1 MAGAGA
7 RQGPGA
13 LFVALT
19 LTAAAFMPAPTLAA
33 DEATV
38 VLPGTTTTAITADL
52 DGDGEREIIRLIQE
66 GLTADPAVDA
76 WSHDGSAWSSL
87 GSTPIPVASPEPSAR
102 PAGGS
107 AVTLLAWTDAG
118 GDRVLAL
125 AAEIVPNDPNGAT
138 CCLRLFELQLSAEG
152 SLELL
157 MLQRIDS
164 AAQSFQ
170 TADFDGDGRDELVL
184 HEYRYGSGPGEETAA
199 VTVLRWADTR
209 FESILEETDPRWMY
223 GYMLTDSDGVAGDDV
238 LFGPTADGRLQ
249 RLAWIDGAFADEE
262 AHVDLGGPDQGWVV
276 GVAAGTILLS
286 LADEAHAIRW
296 PRGDEAM
303 MVDAL
308 STRSYP
314 NLMLTGEGQDA
325 LVALQDSAAFD
336 RGPAPSLSLYD
347 LDLRPLGEVPV
358 SQASEDFWN
367 IANGSGGSLWSNQP
381 FSLFP
386 YTGPLHGVEL
396 DGRDA
401 YASNGMLIQ
410 SGGPD
415 GYEARPMAS
424 LIGTVPIG
432 VAGAGDSWVVLS
444 DTFGGPAGTAYLQW
458 GGMGFGLGR
467 VSITPVAELLRPD
480 DEVPVASFALQNA
493 VELTRDEGV
502 ASLLAD
508 GDGFE
513 VAVSAATGSRV
524 LLAYDHRLEQL
535 EVADGPLTVEISPR
549 PRRQQNDEK
558 KKRKNEEFEAMIVV
572 VGPDGRG
579 VTQEWAG
586 TFVREPPTVS
596 LTAETDAGAL
606 SATLAGQASP
616 GSSVTADGQAI
627 ETDGRGRFE
636 ASIDAPI
643 WPSRVSVVVRDPLG
657 NEATEVIEV
666 VGVVDYR
673 GLPWAGMMVVATIIV
688 GGVLYVRTPK
698 RRETRVIGDG
708 DGHLEELDL
717 DAIEAVEPRGR

>member
-1 MAGAGA
+1 
-7 RQGPGA
+7 
-13 LFVALT
+13 LFVAT
-19 LTAAAFMPAPTLAA
+19 LLAGAMLMPAPAWA
-33 DEATV
+33 EDEATV
-38 VLPGTTTTAITADL
+38 VLPGTTTTAVTVDL

-66 GLTADPAVDA
+66 GLTADHAVDA
-76 WSHDGSAWSSL
+76 WSQDDLEWSSL
-87 GSTPIPVASPEPSAR
+87 GSVPIAGPASEPSSN
-102 PAGGS
+102 PAGGQ
-107 AVTLLAWTDAG
+107 AVALLAWKDAA

-125 AAEIVPNDPNGAT
+125 SAEIVPDDPNGAT
-138 CCLRLFELQLSAEG
+138 CCLTLFEVQLSPEG

-157 MLQRIDS
+157 FLQRIDN

-170 TADFDGDGRDELVL
+170 AADFDGDGTDELVL
-184 HEYRYGSGPGEETAA
+184 HEYRYADGPGDETAA

-209 FESILEETDPRWMY
+209 FELIFEETDPRWMY
-223 GYMLTDSDGVAGDDV
+223 GFVLTESDGVAGDDV
-238 LFGPTADGRLQ
+238 VLGPTADGRLQ
-249 RLAWIDGAFADEE
+249 RLAWIDGAFVDEE
-262 AHVDLGGPDQGWVV
+262 ANVDLGGPDQGWVV
-276 GVAAGTILLS
+276 GVADDTILLS
-286 LADEAHAIRW
+286 VADEARAIQW
-296 PRGDEAM
+296 PRSGEAL
-303 MVDAL
+303 MVDML

-314 NLMLTGEGQDA
+314 NLMLIGEGPDA
-325 LVALQDSAAFD
+325 LVALQDIAAFD
-336 RGPAPSLSLYD
+336 RGPASSLRLYD
-347 LDLRPLGEVPV
+347 LDLQPLGEVPV

-367 IANGSGGSLWSNQP
+367 IANGAAGSAWNDQP
-381 FSLFP
+381 FSLYP

-396 DGRDA
+396 DGREA
-401 YASNGMLIQ
+401 YAANGMLIQ

-415 GYEARPMAS
+415 GYDAQPMAS
-424 LIGTVPIG
+424 LIGVVPIG

-458 GGMGFGLGR
+458 GGFGSGVGS

-480 DEVPVASFALQNA
+480 DEVPVASFALHNA
-493 VELTRDEGV
+493 VELTRDDGV

-513 VAVSAATGSRV
+513 VAVTAEAGSRV
-524 LLAYDHRLEQL
+524 LLAYEARLEQL
-535 EVADGPLTVEISPR
+535 EVGDEPLEVGISPP
-549 PRRQQNDEK
+549 PRRQDDEEN
-558 KKRKNEEFEAMIVV
+558 RKFEAMMVV

-579 VTQEWAG
+579 TTQAWAG
-586 TFVREPPTVS
+586 TFVREPPTIS
-596 LTAETDAGAL
+596 LTAETDEGAL

-616 GSSVTADGQAI
+616 GSSVTANGQAI
-627 ETDGRGRFE
+627 ETDTHGRFD
-636 ASIDAPI
+636 ACIDAPI

-673 GLPWAGMMVVATIIV
+673 GLPWAGIMVVATIMV

-708 DGHLEELDL
+708 DGRLEELDL